1 MSHVVVRRGIEIDL
15 SIERHTACPRCRSNG
30 RDRAG
35 NNLRVYG
42 LDSDG
47 DHQGGFCWACGYTIM
62 SAKMAA
68 EQGDNDEENEEDY
81 EIMGSAFNQE
91 VLDHIKRSTGLNSKN
106 YRGVRRDISEF
117 FKVRYQYSEEDGS
130 VVKTLYPCTENWKPS
145 GYKVRSHPKD
155 FKDPGPIGETGKNC
169 ELFGQIRFKDSKA
182 RTVVITSGEHDTM
195 AAYQMLYDYQER
207 RHGDKYEHTPV
218 VSPTI
223 GEAGAHKQI
232 QKQYEWFNRFEKII
246 YIADRDDAGHDAVK
260 KIAKVLPKGKLFV
273 MTMNTVK
280 DPNQALEEGKESEF
294 IDRFFKA
301 SAYTPDGIVGSGDL
315 MDKIIENAKIPKIPL
330 PPFMHKLQGLMAG
343 GIPLKTTL
351 TMGSM
356 SGAGKSTMS
365 EEMVF
370 HWIFNSPHRVGIV
383 SLESDC
389 GQYGTKLLSRMLK
402 NKIDLIEDDDQK
414 IEYLQSKAVERK
426 AQELFTHEDGSHRFH
441 LIDERDG
448 GLDSLKEQIE
458 QLIIS
463 CDCKVVILDPL
474 TDILDGMSNDEQALF
489 MKWIK
494 GMLKSHDVTFILIS
508 HVRKS
513 AQGAKANS
521 AGAELFEEDFHGS
534 SSIFKSSA
542 CNLLF
547 TRNKDHENP
556 YIRNVTKMKMSK
568 CRWTGQ
574 TAPEAGL
581 YYYDNKTHT
590 LHDLFDFIEANPE
603 LAHHFEEITGTDD
616 EAYEGF

>member
-1 MSHVVVRRGIEIDL
+1 MIVTKFGMEIDL
-15 SIERHTACPRCRSNG
+15 SVERHTACPKCRKKG

-42 LDSDG
+42 LDEDNEHRG
-47 DHQGGFCWACGYTIM
+47 AFCWACGFTIR
-62 SAKMAA
+62 SVK
-68 EQGDNDEENEEDY
+68 EEKLNNPEEETEEDY
-81 EIMGSAFNQE
+81 EIMGSQFNAE
-91 VLDHIKRSTGLNSKN
+91 VLDHIKRSTGTDPRG
-106 YRGVRRDISEF
+106 YRGIDKDVSEI

-130 VVKTLYPCTENWKPS
+130 VVKSLYPCTENYKPS
-145 GYKVRSHPKD
+145 GYKVRTHPKD

-169 ELFGQIRFKDSKA
+169 DLFGQVRFKDAKGKF
-182 RTVVITSGEHDTM
+182 VVISSGECDAL
-195 AAYQMLYDYQER
+195 AAYQMLYEYQFS
-207 RHGDKYEHTPV
+207 RHGDKYEHIPV

-223 GEAGAHKQI
+223 GEAGAHRQI
-232 QKQYEWFNRFEKII
+232 QQHYEWFNRFEKVI
-246 YIADRDDAGHDAVK
+246 YIADNDEAGKEAVE

-273 MTMNTVK
+273 MTLRTVK
-280 DPNQALEEGKESEF
+280 DPNDALLQGKEREF
-294 IDRFFKA
+294 IDCFFKA
-301 SAYTPDGIVGSGDL
+301 NAYTPDGIVGSGEL
-315 MDKIIENAKIPKIPL
+315 LDKILENAQIPKIPL

-343 GIPLKTTL
+343 GIPLRTIL
-351 TMGSM
+351 TMASS

-370 HWIFNSPHRVGIV
+370 HWVFNSPHRIGIV

-402 NKIDLIEDDDQK
+402 KKIDLIAEDDLK
-414 IEYLQSKAVERK
+414 IEYLNSPAVVAKAR
-426 AQELFTHEDGSHRFH
+426 ELFTYEDGTHRFH

-463 CDCKVVILDPL
+463 CDCKVIILDPL
-474 TDILDGMSNDEQALF
+474 TDILDGMGNDEQALF
-489 MKWIK
+489 MKWMK

-513 AQGAKANS
+513 SQGSKANS
-521 AGAELFEEDFHGS
+521 AGADLHEEDFHGS

-547 TRNKDHENP
+547 MRNKEHDNP
-556 YIRNVTKMKMSK
+556 YMRNVTRMKMTK

-581 YYYDNKTHT
+581 YYYDNDTHT
-590 LHDLFDFIEANPE
+590 LHDLYDFIDANPE
-603 LAHHFEEITGTDD
+603 LAHHFEEITGD
-616 EAYEGF
+616 EYEGF